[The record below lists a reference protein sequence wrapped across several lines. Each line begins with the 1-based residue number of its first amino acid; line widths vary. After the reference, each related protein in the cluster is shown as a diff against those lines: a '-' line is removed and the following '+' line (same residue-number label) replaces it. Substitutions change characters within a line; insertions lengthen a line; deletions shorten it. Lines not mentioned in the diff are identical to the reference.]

1 MSYSPTDQGQ
11 YGARRRALA
20 AAREVLRHHNYA
32 SFSVERVAQVA
43 KLSRRTLYNQFEDR
57 AELYRAARMELVA
70 EVEASLPREVARGL
84 PLREALEQFVRE
96 ACRVLSADAHIQLR
110 AAVARD
116 GNELTWLA
124 ALYRERIAL
133 PLEWA
138 IERCLLQQAHGQA
151 ITVEEPAAQAQR
163 LLAMIMAAV
172 AEPSAFH
179 AVEIAESFSTGWR
192 RHRCPIRPKYQAI
205 CRSGPRVERGSV
217 GQFAAA
223 DLGNGLGSAFS
234 QPIELR

>member
-20 AAREVLRHHNYA
+20 AAREVLCHHNYA

-179 AVEIAESFSTGWR
+179 AVEIAGIFLNRLAASPVPYPAEVPGYL
-192 RHRCPIRPKYQAI
+192 PV
-205 CRSGPRVERGSV
+205 RSAG
-217 GQFAAA
+217 
-223 DLGNGLGSAFS
+223 
-234 QPIELR
+234 